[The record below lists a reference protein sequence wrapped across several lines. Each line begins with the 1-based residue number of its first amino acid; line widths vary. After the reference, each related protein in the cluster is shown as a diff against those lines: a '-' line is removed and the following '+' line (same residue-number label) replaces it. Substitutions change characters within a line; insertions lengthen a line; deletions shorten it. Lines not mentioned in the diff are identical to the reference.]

1 MVCPIV
7 LSAGEKN
14 VADEGN
20 RDCWGAQM
28 MELSLR
34 HSKDEEETGKE

>member
-7 LSAGEKN
+7 LSAREKN

-20 RDCWGAQM
+20 KDCWGAQM
-28 MELSLR
+28 ELSL
-34 HSKDEEETGKE
+34 ETFQG